1 MGVIDP
7 HFFKLHTMAK
17 RKQPKERLEKRFIV
31 EDKNEN
37 KIVTEHYASSV
48 KIFLQLK
55 SEDKSRLVGT
65 IDRASETLKI
75 RRDRSKHLFLKNRS
89 YGFNHV
95 ILKNAKLFNKVHIS
109 DKESKWLVT
118 KDYILEKGEFLHF
131 INNGGFELQ
140 IFVKLSVL
148 SEGNLLDK

>member
-1 MGVIDP
+1 
-7 HFFKLHTMAK
+7 MAK
-17 RKQPKERLEKRFIV
+17 KRTPKEILEKRFIV
-31 EDKNEN
+31 EDKVGN
-37 KIVTEHYASSV
+37 KVITEHYASSV
-48 KIFLQLK
+48 KINLQLV
-55 SEDKSRLVGT
+55 SEDKVRVIGT

-75 RRDRSKHLFLKNRS
+75 KRDRSKHLFNKTRS
-89 YGFNHV
+89 YGFNHA

-131 INNGGFELQ
+131 LNNGGFELQ

-148 SEGNLLDK
+148 SEGNLLK

>member
-1 MGVIDP
+1 
-7 HFFKLHTMAK
+7 MAK
-17 RKQPKERLEKRFIV
+17 KRTPKEILEKRFIV
-31 EDKNEN
+31 EDKVGN
-37 KIVTEHYASSV
+37 KVITEHYASSV
-48 KIFLQLK
+48 KIKLQLT
-55 SEDKSRLVGT
+55 SEEKVRVIGT

-75 RRDRSKHLFLKNRS
+75 KRDRSKHLFNKTRS
-89 YGFNHV
+89 YGFNHA

-131 INNGGFELQ
+131 LNNGGFELQ

-148 SEGNLLDK
+148 SEGNLLK

>member
-1 MGVIDP
+1 
-7 HFFKLHTMAK
+7 MAK
-17 RKQPKERLEKRFIV
+17 SRKPKETIQKRFEV
-31 EDKNEN
+31 LDNSGN
-37 KIVTEHYASSV
+37 KILTEHYPSSV
-48 KIFLQLK
+48 KIYLQLK
-55 SEDKSRLVGT
+55 SEEKSRLIGT

-75 RRDRSKHLFLKNRS
+75 KRDRSRHLFNKTRS
-89 YGFNHV
+89 YGFNHNV
-95 ILKNAKLFNKVHIS
+95 LKLSKLFNKIHIS
-109 DKESKWLVT
+109 DKEAKWLVT